1 MREDFRSGWAS
12 ALESISRLPGLSSMI
27 SRDNAG
33 CAGIGVQA
41 NRRATSARNASSPM
55 GLVM

>member
-1 MREDFRSGWAS
+1 
-12 ALESISRLPGLSSMI
+12 MI